1 MDLASQLVSGDTVAL
16 IAVLVSIEG
25 VALWWLWRRH
35 GHGLPPD
42 EILWNLLSGAALML
56 AVAAALQQLPRPVI
70 GGCLALS
77 LIAHVIDL
85 RVRWRRPPD

>member
-42 EILWNLLSGAALML
+42 EILWNLLYHR
-56 AVAAALQQLPRPVI
+56 LPIERK
-70 GGCLALS
+70 AE
-77 LIAHVIDL
+77 A
-85 RVRWRRPPD
+85 